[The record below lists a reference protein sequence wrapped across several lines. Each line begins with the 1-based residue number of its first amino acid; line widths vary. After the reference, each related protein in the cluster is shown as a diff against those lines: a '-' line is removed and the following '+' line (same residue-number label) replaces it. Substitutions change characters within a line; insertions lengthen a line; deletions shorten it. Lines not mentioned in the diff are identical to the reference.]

1 MSTPPET
8 RRPIVDPDLLRRVI
22 HVVILFGVLVGVRAY
37 GGAASAEDRLGAATQ
52 WFAEKTGLAAVKERW
67 DKSIRPPIA
76 AFTGAASESL
86 YQSLARSM
94 ENASTATDQ
103 GASWIT
109 DIASRTVDALAAPV
123 RAAFFPRVEPG
134 RTEPSASPQP
144 PQQSTPPAPQ

>member
-1 MSTPPET
+1 MSTPSET
-8 RRPIVDPDLLRRVI
+8 RRPIVDRDVLRRAI
-22 HVVILFGVLVGVRAY
+22 HLVILTAVIVGIRAY

-52 WFAEKTGLAAVKERW
+52 WFVEKTGLAAAKERW

-94 ENASTATDQ
+94 ENASTTTDQ
-103 GASWIT
+103 GASWIG
-109 DIASRTVDALAAPV
+109 DITSRAIDALAAPV

-134 RTEPSASPQP
+134 KTEPAASPQP
-144 PQQSTPPAPQ
+144 ARPSTPGPPQ